1 MLERLVGKLARAP
14 AGNDER
20 GAGELAGR
28 LWGEPDTVAA
38 VRRRLGTMA
47 TWRARRRARTQRRAR
62 FWGSPAPPSSAHA
75 SRFAMNVFA
84 ALPPSLRR
92 TRLHEAKRWR
102 LEPWLCIAG
111 VLACGG
117 EVEPGDA
124 GPAEIADDCASGA
137 GCEPARCEGL
147 ACVAPSA
154 VRPVPAG
161 ELACS
166 VVSCPFG
173 TDICCSS
180 VSASATGND
189 EQAYAPRV
197 QLVDSARS
205 RFGEVRAEFTF
216 DAPNQQGWI
225 TFELGAELDLAR
237 LAFIGR
243 HEGVA
248 DRFLAVN
255 TNRLDEGGCAFSFDL
270 DPRGPFVFGN
280 DVQFNNAAF
289 CYGNG
294 RPGRASELAF
304 AIFSTRPG
312 PAALVIS
319 NLALIPD

>member
-1 MLERLVGKLARAP
+1 
-14 AGNDER
+14 
-20 GAGELAGR
+20 
-28 LWGEPDTVAA
+28 
-38 VRRRLGTMA
+38 
-47 TWRARRRARTQRRAR
+47 
-62 FWGSPAPPSSAHA
+62 
-75 SRFAMNVFA
+75 MNVFA
-84 ALPPSLRR
+84 APPPPSICRVRLGRLRR
-92 TRLHEAKRWR
+92 WG
-102 LEPWLCIAG
+102 LELWLCAAG
-111 VLACGG
+111 ALACGG
-117 EVEPGDA
+117 EAGSDDA
-124 GPAEIADDCASGA
+124 LADCAADSS
-137 GCEPARCEGL
+137 CEPAPCEGL
-147 ACVAPSA
+147 ACVAPRE

-173 TDICCSS
+173 TDVCCSS

-189 EQAYAPRV
+189 DQAYAPRV
-197 QLVDSARS
+197 QLVESARS

-216 DAPNQQGWI
+216 DAPNQQGWV

-270 DPRGPFVFGN
+270 DPRGPFAFGN
-280 DVQFNNAAF
+280 DVQFNNDAF

-304 AIFSTRPG
+304 AIFSTRAG
-312 PAALVIS
+312 SAALVIS

>member
-1 MLERLVGKLARAP
+1 
-14 AGNDER
+14 
-20 GAGELAGR
+20 
-28 LWGEPDTVAA
+28 
-38 VRRRLGTMA
+38 
-47 TWRARRRARTQRRAR
+47 
-62 FWGSPAPPSSAHA
+62 
-75 SRFAMNVFA
+75 MNVFA
-84 ALPPSLRR
+84 APPLPSPRR
-92 TRLHEAKRWR
+92 ARLGTAMRWQ
-102 LEPWLCIAG
+102 LVSWLCAAG
-111 VLACGG
+111 ALACGG
-117 EVEPGDA
+117 EVGAGDV
-124 GPAEIADDCASGA
+124 ADDCVA
-137 GCEPARCEGL
+137 GSSCEPEPCDGL
-147 ACVAPSA
+147 ACVPPRE

-189 EQAYAPRV
+189 DQAYAPRV

-205 RFGEVRAEFTF
+205 SFGEVRAEFTF
-216 DAPNQQGWI
+216 DAADQQGWI
-225 TFELGAELDLAR
+225 TFELGGELDLSR

-270 DPRGPFVFGN
+270 DPRGPFAFGN
-280 DVQFNNAAF
+280 DVQFNNDNF

-312 PAALVIS
+312 QAALVIS
-319 NLALIPD
+319 NLALVPD

>member
-1 MLERLVGKLARAP
+1 
-14 AGNDER
+14 
-20 GAGELAGR
+20 
-28 LWGEPDTVAA
+28 
-38 VRRRLGTMA
+38 
-47 TWRARRRARTQRRAR
+47 
-62 FWGSPAPPSSAHA
+62 
-75 SRFAMNVFA
+75 
-84 ALPPSLRR
+84 
-92 TRLHEAKRWR
+92 
-102 LEPWLCIAG
+102 
-111 VLACGG
+111 
-117 EVEPGDA
+117 
-124 GPAEIADDCASGA
+124 
-137 GCEPARCEGL
+137 
-147 ACVAPSA
+147 

-189 EQAYAPRV
+189 DQAYAPRV
-197 QLVDSARS
+197 QLVDRARS
-205 RFGEVRAEFTF
+205 SFGEVRAEFMF
-216 DAPNQQGWI
+216 DAPNQQGWV
-225 TFELGAELDLAR
+225 TFELGDELDLSR

-255 TNRLDEGGCAFSFDL
+255 TNRLDDGGCAFSFDL
-270 DPRGPFVFGN
+270 DPRGPFAFGN
-280 DVQFNNAAF
+280 DVQFNNDAF

-319 NLALIPD
+319 NLALFPD

>member
-1 MLERLVGKLARAP
+1 MNVLA
-14 AGNDER
+14 
-20 GAGELAGR
+20 
-28 LWGEPDTVAA
+28 
-38 VRRRLGTMA
+38 
-47 TWRARRRARTQRRAR
+47 
-62 FWGSPAPPSSAHA
+62 APP
-75 SRFAMNVFA
+75 
-84 ALPPSLRR
+84 PPSLRR
-92 TRLHEAKRWR
+92 ARLGRVKRWG
-102 LEPWLCIAG
+102 LWVWSCAAG
-111 VLACGG
+111 ALACGG
-117 EVEPGDA
+117 DVGIDDTV
-124 GPAEIADDCASGA
+124 DDCAIDSS
-137 GCEPARCEGL
+137 CEPAPCDGL
-147 ACVAPSA
+147 SCVPPRE

-189 EQAYAPRV
+189 DQAYAPRV
-197 QLVDSARS
+197 QLVDRARS

-216 DAPNQQGWI
+216 DAPNQQGWV
-225 TFELGAELDLAR
+225 TFELGDELDLSR

-255 TNRLDEGGCAFSFDL
+255 TNRLDDGGCAFSFDL
-270 DPRGPFVFGN
+270 DPRGPFAFGN
-280 DVQFNNAAF
+280 DVQLDNDAF

-312 PAALVIS
+312 SAALVIS
-319 NLALIPD
+319 NLALFPD